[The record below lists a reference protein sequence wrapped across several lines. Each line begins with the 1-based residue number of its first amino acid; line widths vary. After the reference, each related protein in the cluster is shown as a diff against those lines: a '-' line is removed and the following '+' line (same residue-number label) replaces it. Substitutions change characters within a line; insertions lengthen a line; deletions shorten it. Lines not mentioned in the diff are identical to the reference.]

1 MTMRKG
7 QDGTARG
14 DRMTPL
20 LEVEDLYV
28 SYGASNGTRTMALGG
43 VNLRLKAGETLGVLG
58 ESGSGKS
65 TLATALLGMLPPNG
79 RVDGGAVRFA
89 GRDLLLCEAR
99 ELRKIRGERMALIF
113 QEPSRALHPALRVAE
128 QVRDVLA
135 AHKNVSRVALREK
148 AMQALAAVFP
158 SETERIAQ
166 SYPHQLSGGQRARVL
181 IAQSICCEPAMIVA
195 DEPTASLDP
204 ETQLEI
210 LRLFRRLREEFHLS
224 LMWITHNPAL
234 LAGFA
239 DRVMVLYAGRVAEI
253 GPTAEVL
260 LSPRHPYT
268 EALLRCLPPEAGDGP
283 ARRKTALSV
292 IRGEAPVT
300 ALDEDRCLFEPRCD
314 ERRDVC
320 GERKP
325 AMAQLNDGP
334 GDGHAVSCVKY
345 ASSMN
350 S

>member
-1 MTMRKG
+1 MT
-7 QDGTARG
+7 A
-14 DRMTPL
+14 L
-20 LEVEDLYV
+20 LEVEDLGV
-28 SYGASNGTRTMALGG
+28 SYGASNGARTVALGG
-43 VNLRLKAGETLGVLG
+43 VNLRLEAGETLGVLG

-65 TLATALLGMLPPNG
+65 TLATALLGMLPPNA
-79 RVDGGAVRFA
+79 RVEGGAVRLA
-89 GRDLLLCEAR
+89 GHDLLRCDTR

-113 QEPSRALHPALRVAE
+113 QEPSQALHPALRVAE
-128 QVRDVLA
+128 QVRDVLT
-135 AHKNVSRVALREK
+135 AHKNLSRVALREK
-148 AMQALAAVFP
+148 AMQVLAAVFP
-158 SETERIAQ
+158 TETERIAQ

-181 IAQSICCEPAMIVA
+181 IAQAICCEPALIVA

-210 LRLFRRLREEFHLS
+210 LFLFQRLREEFHLS
-224 LMWITHNPAL
+224 LIWITHNPAL

-268 EALLRCLPPEAGDGP
+268 EALLRCLPPATGDGLA
-283 ARRKTALSV
+283 ARKKALSV

-300 ALDEDRCLFEPRCD
+300 GLDADRCLFEARCD
-314 ERRDVC
+314 DRRDVC

-325 AMAQLNDGP
+325 AMTQLIGGLGDGL
-334 GDGHAVSCVKY
+334 GGGHAVSCVKY
-345 ASSMN
+345 VSSMN